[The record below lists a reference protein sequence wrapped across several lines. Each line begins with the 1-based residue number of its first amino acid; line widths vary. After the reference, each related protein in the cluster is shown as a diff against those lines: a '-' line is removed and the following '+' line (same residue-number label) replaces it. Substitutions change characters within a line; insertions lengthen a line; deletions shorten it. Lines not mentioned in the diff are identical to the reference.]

1 MLRVM
6 RQREG
11 EHSKTYVG
19 NDELCGPNHSAGLL
33 ANGAHANE
41 AVGAVVGNDQ
51 LDVAGVDRRDEC
63 PIDKVERIN
72 ADLDGN
78 TLRQRRRLRLSARRQ
93 YREENTLAIGRNTY
107 SSRRKPPRALGT

>member
-1 MLRVM
+1 MQRVM

-11 EHSKTYVG
+11 ERGKTYVG

-33 ANGAHANE
+33 ANGAHPNE

-51 LDVAGVDRRDEC
+51 LDVAGVDRRNEC
-63 PIDKVERIN
+63 PVDKVERIN

-78 TLRQRRRLRLSARRQ
+78 ALGQRRRLSLSARRQ
-93 YREENTLAIGRNTY
+93 HRGQQNQPARTVAQYR
-107 SSRRKPPRALGT
+107 